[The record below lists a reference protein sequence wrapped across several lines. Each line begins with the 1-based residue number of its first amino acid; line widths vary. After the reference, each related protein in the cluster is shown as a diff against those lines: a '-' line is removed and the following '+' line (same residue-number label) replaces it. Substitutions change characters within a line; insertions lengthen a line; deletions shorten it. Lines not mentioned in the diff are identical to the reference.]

1 MSDSVCLESAEGNIM
16 EELTINF
23 ETCVGEMDLKS
34 ETEDIKDST
43 LDKLA
48 IKLLKYNFI
57 LTALEFHTELVE
69 SGRELPRLRDYFSNP
84 GNFEKHLQET
94 ETSPVLPRTSSVQT
108 FDSLDFTRYSDDGER
123 QVDERVAV
131 LEFELRKA
139 KETIKALRTNL
150 TVATESDPN
159 TPTCATAKSIVQDA
173 VKPHE
178 KRALN
183 FLVNEYLLNNS
194 YKLTSITF
202 SDENDDQDFEDWDD
216 VGLNIPKPPN
226 LLQLYR
232 NFSRYMYLHND
243 VSTKMVQTDRIAL
256 ENDESNSDFRNNE
269 KCKQEQKN
277 LLDQITK
284 LIHEKDELAMIAEE
298 KENLALEVKSLKRE
312 LKMFKMNSGNTGSEN
327 AGHTL
332 SGVGEDMKSVDS
344 SDTQEYVIVG
354 KQVDNS
360 PVSVA
365 ANDSFTTFQVEPN
378 SETVNKNVDM
388 LNAHSNSYTE
398 LSYKVERNISQ
409 EFQKTLFSL
418 CQSQKIAQDNRVINE
433 VSDIVN
439 SQETVIMMLARC
451 LPHIVPNILLA
462 KREELIPLILCAIA
476 LHPDPKQRDKLLNIL
491 FNLIKRPDEEQ
502 RQMILTGL
510 VAIAQHLG
518 PSRVEAELLPQCWEQ
533 ITHRYVERRL
543 LVAESCGVLA
553 PYVMSGIRSSLLLS
567 MLQQMLQE
575 DKDDLVRE
583 TVVKNLALLLLYVY
597 DMDKFPKACEL
608 LFSSLE
614 DRSLNVIESGL
625 NVLLPSIAVW
635 ALELDLLESQLFL
648 SVMTVL
654 DNYFKVLNDVPLPVV
669 VGTVQN
675 EEQQCILLVRAV
687 SILSPFLF
695 VSVIMS
701 GPYAENLQVT
711 SCSPSEV
718 DVDRLPVYPSPLIDP
733 AVVVG
738 DGDKL
743 LSLIKSFDKYI
754 SSEWYKPW
762 EKHDWIINE
771 FLPWLHTI
779 FGYVNSQRQM
789 VLHALVEL
797 MHSFCHLFG
806 RPFTQKNIKPSF
818 LSRLSI
824 GEEEKNLGTAANRS
838 AYQDATVPVYVA
850 GVLAALHQAEDRQE
864 LLEFLQD
871 LLCTVSLYHL
881 PDCSIKAALAELSTN
896 KAYHELLLSVL
907 WDGVVHNS
915 SFVRVTAGRLFEILV
930 GVVSENLLRTRVTP
944 ALVTLASDPEIVV
957 RIATVPA
964 LGAIMEL
971 SSQKD
976 LLEKVHLQLQTF
988 LDDPMY
994 WDQHLLHVE
1003 VIRTFAKVGPN
1014 TEPKFRD
1021 EFVLPRLAA
1030 LAAKNNST
1038 TNETKKMDI
1047 ALALLEAY
1055 TAMSCCFMS
1064 DQLIAEAFLPGL
1076 HCLKSDFQ
1084 VIAHEYED
1092 AINSMIQ
1099 EFEAKLDVGRSV
1111 ESRPNSLSISS
1122 TGGMEEMR
1130 NRMTKIFTS
1139 RQTGARPNIQNLF
1152 QLRKK

>member
-1 MSDSVCLESAEGNIM
+1 MADVDDLELAEDSVNQNAFLGLNYDSYDSTTNAK
-16 EELTINF
+16 T
-23 ETCVGEMDLKS
+23 
-34 ETEDIKDST
+34 ETEDLKESS

-48 IKLLKYNFI
+48 TKLLKHNFI

-94 ETSPVLPRTSSVQT
+94 DTSPVLPRTSSVQT

-159 TPTCATAKSIVQDA
+159 TPTSASSKSIAQET

-183 FLVNEYLLNNS
+183 FLVNEYLLSNS

-202 SDENDDQDFEDWDD
+202 ADENEDQDFEDWDD

-232 NFSRYMYLHND
+232 NYSRYIYLRNE
-243 VSTKMVQTDRIAL
+243 VVNKSVQTETVSVNSSEE
-256 ENDESNSDFRNNE
+256 ENVCANENCIQEKTHLSDQLSR
-269 KCKQEQKN
+269 
-277 LLDQITK
+277 LVDI
-284 LIHEKDELAMIAEE
+284 KDELMKCTNENE
-298 KENLALEVKSLKRE
+298 KLESQAKTLKRE
-312 LKMFKMNSGNTGSEN
+312 LKMFKMNSNSELDS
-327 AGHTL
+327 ASAVYTMIA
-332 SGVGEDMKSVDS
+332 DDKKSLDS
-344 SDTQEYVIVG
+344 TDAQEYVIVS
-354 KQVDNS
+354 KQINNS
-360 PVSVA
+360 PVSISV
-365 ANDSFTTFQVEPN
+365 NDSLSLDSENLSQLNGHGKN
-378 SETVNKNVDM
+378 SKNV
-388 LNAHSNSYTE
+388 LKN
-398 LSYKVERNISQ
+398 ERNISQ
-409 EFQKTLFSL
+409 EFAKALLNL
-418 CQSQKIAQDNRVINE
+418 CQSQKMSQENRLISE
-433 VSDIVN
+433 VSDIIN
-439 SQETVIMMLARC
+439 SKDNIVLMLSRC
-451 LPHIVPNILLA
+451 LPHVVPNILLA
-462 KREELIPLILCAIA
+462 KREELIPLILCATA
-476 LHPDPKQRDKLLNIL
+476 LHPDSKERDKLLNIL
-491 FNLIKRPDEEQ
+491 FNLIKRPDEDQ

-518 PSRVEAELLPQCWEQ
+518 PSRVEGELLPQCWEQ
-533 ITHRYVERRL
+533 ITHKYVERRL

-567 MLQQMLQE
+567 MLQQMLHE
-575 DKDDLVRE
+575 DKDELVRE
-583 TVVKNLALLLLYVY
+583 TVVKNLALLLLYVE
-597 DMDKFPKACEL
+597 DCDKFCKASEF
-608 LFSSLE
+608 LFLSLE
-614 DRSLNVIESGL
+614 DRSVSVIDSGL

-635 ALELDLLESQLFL
+635 ALELRQLESHLL
-648 SVMTVL
+648 PALMKVL
-654 DNYFKVLNDVPLPVV
+654 DNHFKILSDTSLPSVS
-669 VGTVQN
+669 GSIQN
-675 EEQQCILLVRAV
+675 EEQQCVLLVKAI
-687 SILSPFLF
+687 STLLPFLLI
-695 VSVIMS
+695 SVIKS
-701 GPYAENLQVT
+701 GPFSDDVE
-711 SCSPSEV
+711 SCFKSASEF
-718 DVDRLPVYPSPLIDP
+718 DVDRLPGFPSILQDP
-733 AVVVG
+733 SVILG
-738 DGDKL
+738 NGEEL
-743 LSLIKSFDKYI
+743 LSFVKAFDKYI
-754 SSEWYKPW
+754 NSEWYKPW
-762 EKHDWIINE
+762 EEHDWIVNSM
-771 FLPWLHTI
+771 LPWLHGI
-779 FGYVNSQRQM
+779 FGYVNAQRQM
-789 VLHALVEL
+789 TVHALVEL
-797 MHSFCHLFG
+797 MLNFCHLFG
-806 RPFTQKNIKPSF
+806 RPFTQKRLKPSF

-824 GEEEKNLGTAANRS
+824 DKEEKVSGITSSRS
-838 AYQDATVPVYVA
+838 AYQDATVPVYIA
-850 GVLAALHQAEDRQE
+850 GLLAVFHQAEERQE
-864 LLEFLQD
+864 LMEFLQD
-871 LLCTVSLYHL
+871 LLCTVSLYNL
-881 PDCSIKAALAELSTN
+881 PDCSLKTTIVELSSN
-896 KAYHELLLSVL
+896 KANHELLLSVL

-915 SFVRVTAGRLFEILV
+915 SLVRVTAGRLFEPLV
-930 GVVSENLLRTRVTP
+930 GVVSEGLLRTRVTP

-1003 VIRTFAKVGPN
+1003 VIKTFAKVGPN

-1076 HCLKSDFQ
+1076 RCLKADFQ
-1084 VIAHEYED
+1084 VIALEYED
-1092 AINSMIQ
+1092 AVNNMIQ
-1099 EFEAKLDVGRSV
+1099 EFETKLDLGRSID
-1111 ESRPNSLSISS
+1111 SRPASLSISS
-1122 TGGMEEMR
+1122 PSSMEDMKNRVTKMFTTRPTG
-1130 NRMTKIFTS
+1130 S
-1139 RQTGARPNIQNLF
+1139 RPNIPNLF
-1152 QLRKK
+1152 QIRRGK